1 MSRVRSL
8 ASVLVLAIAALT
20 GAAVVGGCQS
30 APQVAPQRGPDGGA
44 QTSPISP
51 SAPVDQHGVLI
62 VSPTVVMAGP
72 AATDGKPP
80 TVTIT
85 VGPQANG
92 DVKGL
97 GKQEGG
103 AQTSSNTST
112 QSSSPTQDVSV
123 SPEAIAKAAGD
134 LLATVAPGSD
144 AAKLA
149 QAAID
154 AARGGDV
161 TKAKDLLTRAKAAG
175 ERAPTGGAAS
185 PSGQA
190 AVPPSTTK

>member
-1 MSRVRSL
+1 MFGVRRFM
-8 ASVLVLAIAALT
+8 SVLVLALVGLAA
-20 GAAVVGGCQS
+20 AACQS

-72 AATDGKPP
+72 TAADGKLP

-85 VGPQANG
+85 VGPAANG

-103 AQTSSNTST
+103 AQSSANTLT
-112 QSSSPTQDVSV
+112 QSSSPTQDVS
-123 SPEAIAKAAGD
+123 PEAIAKAAGE
-134 LLATVAPGSD
+134 LLATVAPGSE
-144 AAKLA
+144 AANLA
-149 QAAID
+149 TAAIE
-154 AARGGDV
+154 AARTGNGA
-161 TKAKDLLTRAKAAG
+161 KARELLAKAKAAG
-175 ERAPTGGAAS
+175 DAGTGVQPKAPVPVESGS
-185 PSGQA
+185 PR
-190 AVPPSTTK
+190 

>member
-1 MSRVRSL
+1 MSRFSHTVS
-8 ASVLVLAIAALT
+8 ALVLAIAAVGL
-20 GAAVVGGCQS
+20 AAGCQS

-62 VSPTVVMAGP
+62 VSPTVVLSGAT
-72 AATDGKPP
+72 AADGKLP
-80 TVTIT
+80 TVTVT

-103 AQTSSNTST
+103 AQSSSNTNT
-112 QSSSPTQDVSV
+112 QTSSPSQIVD
-123 SPEAIAKAAGD
+123 PEAIAKAAGD

-149 QAAID
+149 VEALD
-154 AARGGDV
+154 AAKAGDGAKGSALLARARGAD
-161 TKAKDLLTRAKAAG
+161 
-175 ERAPTGGAAS
+175 GAIRS
-185 PSGQA
+185 P
-190 AVPPSTTK
+190 PPK

>member
-1 MSRVRSL
+1 MRGTHRVV
-8 ASVLVLAIAALT
+8 SVLVLALVALA

-62 VSPTVVMAGP
+62 VSPTVVMSGP
-72 AATDGKPP
+72 TAPDGKLP

-103 AQTSSNTST
+103 AQTSSNTTT
-112 QSSSPTQDVSV
+112 QSSSPTQDVS
-123 SPEAIAKAAGD
+123 PESVAKAAGE
-134 LLATVAPGSD
+134 LLATAAPGSD

-154 AARGGDV
+154 AARAGDAA
-161 TKAKDLLTRAKAAG
+161 KAKELLGKAAAANVTAHG
-175 ERAPTGGAAS
+175 ASSVLAGDGGPGTVS
-185 PSGQA
+185 KP
-190 AVPPSTTK
+190 